1 MLNFNKNKLINRT
14 LVEYY
19 NTFQHTLDTSDYVPA
34 KFNERICRYIYK
46 NMKKAFTQIEKEDK
60 VFQRNL
66 KRKQKK
72 LLKEQKLAICQGN
85 SKE

>member
-14 LVEYY
+14 LDEYY
-19 NTFQHTLDTSDYVPA
+19 NTFQHTLDTADYVPT
-34 KFNERICRYIYK
+34 KFNERICKYIYK
-46 NMKKAFTQIEKEDK
+46 NMKKAFKQIEKEDK

-66 KRKQKK
+66 KKKQKK
-72 LLKEQKLAICQGN
+72 SLKEQKLAICQGN